1 MKAIVLAAGLGKR
14 MKSSLPKVVHK
25 ILGKPMV
32 NWVISSIFEAGIKTE
47 DITVVTGYRAEL
59 VEELLPE
66 GIKNVRQQEQLGT
79 GHATIQAMETINSD
93 DQILVIPGDVPF
105 IEPETLKM
113 LVRESAEGFEAIVL
127 TMKLDNPAEYGRVIE
142 QNGRIRIIEAKDAS
156 PEEKEINEVN
166 TGIYIF
172 DSQFLRD
179 ALKKLSPNNAQGE
192 YYLTDVVQFA
202 KKAKRVILNDPQE
215 SLGINDRVQL
225 SKAQRVAQ
233 QRINH
238 KHMLNG
244 ITIIDPENTYIGPDV
259 IIGKDTIIEPMTFI
273 YGNTTVGERCN
284 IGPFTR
290 VFDSTIQ
297 NDVTI
302 VRSEIDRAMVHAH
315 CSIGPFSRLR
325 PGAVL
330 LEEVKIGNFVEV
342 KKSTIG
348 KGSKAQHL
356 SYIGDSEV
364 GENVNVGAG
373 TITCNYDGKKKH
385 RTVIGD
391 GAFIGSNTALV
402 APVNI
407 GKETVIGAGSV
418 ITEDVPDYSLGLGRA
433 KQVNKVDR
441 YRKSEKGE

>member
-202 KKAKRVILNDPQE
+202 K
-215 SLGINDRVQL
+215 
-225 SKAQRVAQ
+225 
-233 QRINH
+233 
-238 KHMLNG
+238 
-244 ITIIDPENTYIGPDV
+244 
-259 IIGKDTIIEPMTFI
+259 
-273 YGNTTVGERCN
+273 
-284 IGPFTR
+284 
-290 VFDSTIQ
+290 IQ
-297 NDVTI
+297 
-302 VRSEIDRAMVHAH
+302 M
-315 CSIGPFSRLR
+315 
-325 PGAVL
+325 
-330 LEEVKIGNFVEV
+330 
-342 KKSTIG
+342 
-348 KGSKAQHL
+348 
-356 SYIGDSEV
+356 
-364 GENVNVGAG
+364 
-373 TITCNYDGKKKH
+373 
-385 RTVIGD
+385 
-391 GAFIGSNTALV
+391 
-402 APVNI
+402 
-407 GKETVIGAGSV
+407 
-418 ITEDVPDYSLGLGRA
+418 
-433 KQVNKVDR
+433 
-441 YRKSEKGE
+441 

>member
-1 MKAIVLAAGLGKR
+1 
-14 MKSSLPKVVHK
+14 
-25 ILGKPMV
+25 
-32 NWVISSIFEAGIKTE
+32 
-47 DITVVTGYRAEL
+47 
-59 VEELLPE
+59 
-66 GIKNVRQQEQLGT
+66 
-79 GHATIQAMETINSD
+79 
-93 DQILVIPGDVPF
+93 
-105 IEPETLKM
+105 
-113 LVRESAEGFEAIVL
+113 
-127 TMKLDNPAEYGRVIE
+127 
-142 QNGRIRIIEAKDAS
+142 
-156 PEEKEINEVN
+156 
-166 TGIYIF
+166 
-172 DSQFLRD
+172 
-179 ALKKLSPNNAQGE
+179 
-192 YYLTDVVQFA
+192 
-202 KKAKRVILNDPQE
+202 
-215 SLGINDRVQL
+215 
-225 SKAQRVAQ
+225 
-233 QRINH
+233 
-238 KHMLNG
+238 
-244 ITIIDPENTYIGPDV
+244 
-259 IIGKDTIIEPMTFI
+259 MTFI